1 MNSVDRIRC
10 NFLNP
15 ELGTEDPSVRRESRR
30 ASAPILLLLVL
41 FVSAPGAGAQTNPP
55 SEYQVKA
62 AFLFSFAKFID
73 WPPNSFAGPQSPFA
87 ICILGADPFGKTID
101 DALEGKTIGDH
112 AVVVQRAKDVADAR
126 RCQMVFV
133 SSSEKQHL
141 PEIIE
146 RLQGANVLIVGET
159 ERFANSGGT
168 IELMLEQNHVRFAI
182 NTDAAETAGL
192 RISSKLLALAKIV
205 RSTPESGR
213 N

>member
-1 MNSVDRIRC
+1 M
-10 NFLNP
+10 
-15 ELGTEDPSVRRESRR
+15 
-30 ASAPILLLLVL
+30 LLLIF
-41 FVSAPGAGAQTNPP
+41 FVTASGAAAQTNPP

-62 AFLFSFAKFID
+62 AFLFNFAKFVD
-73 WPPNSFAGPQSPFA
+73 WPPSSFASPQSPFA

-101 DALEGKTIGDH
+101 DALEGKAIGDH
-112 AVVVQRAKDVADAR
+112 PVIVQRAKDAAEVR
-126 RCQMVFV
+126 RCQMVFI

-141 PEIIE
+141 AEIIA

-168 IELMLEQNHVRFAI
+168 IELMLEQNHIRFAI

-192 RISSKLLALAKIV
+192 RISSKLLALAKVV
-205 RSTPESGR
+205 RSSPEGGR

>member
-1 MNSVDRIRC
+1 M
-10 NFLNP
+10 
-15 ELGTEDPSVRRESRR
+15 ELWRKSRK
-30 ASAPILLLLVL
+30 AAALLLLPLVL
-41 FVSAPGAGAQTNPP
+41 FVSTPEVSAQANTP

-73 WPPNSFAGPQSPFA
+73 WPPASFASPQSPFA

-112 AVVVQRAKDVADAR
+112 PVVVQRAKDAAEVR
-126 RCQMVFV
+126 HCQIVFIG
-133 SSSEKQHL
+133 SSEKPRLAETIAH
-141 PEIIE
+141 
-146 RLQGANVLIVGET
+146 LQGANVLIVGET

-168 IELMLEQNHVRFAI
+168 IELMLEQKHVRFAI
-182 NTDAAETAGL
+182 NPDAAETAGL